1 MWNRADLKANA
12 KKIFFGNYWKAVL
25 VTLILTIILGG
36 ATNTITRR
44 ISNNQST
51 DWSIDQDFSGVSS
64 YDEWSNDEI
73 LNIGNSSLY
82 GSEYQTYLRIYN
94 RLKNIPGSVWAML
107 GIAVAVGIVVGLL
120 ISIFLVA
127 PLQVGC
133 YRWYILNRTSNPPMG
148 ELLNSFRNGY
158 FNTAKIMFC
167 KGLYTTLWSLLFI
180 IPGIIKAY
188 EYSMIPYLLAEN
200 PNMSKQEA
208 FAISKELMDGNKF
221 NAFVLD
227 LSFILWNFV
236 GALALGLP
244 GVFFVNPYVQL
255 TNVELYVKLCQI
267 RAEGHNSTY
276 NQDYNQ
282 NFNQDDFNF
291 QGKMKSAIF
300 NNLEEDQEL
309 SPEKLADQL
318 FDNNLTARLTF
329 VDELKEAIP
338 EPISVSD
345 IDHSRQIKKLENQK
359 LSLSNGIELIV
370 PNNVYQDA
378 DSVEFIQNPD
388 GTYSILIK
396 NIEDIIN
403 K

>member
-1 MWNRADLKANA
+1 MWNRAYLKANA

-64 YDEWSNDEI
+64 YDELSNDEI

-267 RAEGHNSTY
+267 RAERHNSTY
-276 NQDYNQ
+276 NQDNNQ
-282 NFNQDDFNF
+282 NFNQNDFSGYT
-291 QGKMKSAIF
+291 Q
-300 NNLEEDQEL
+300 
-309 SPEKLADQL
+309 
-318 FDNNLTARLTF
+318 
-329 VDELKEAIP
+329 V
-338 EPISVSD
+338 
-345 IDHSRQIKKLENQK
+345 
-359 LSLSNGIELIV
+359 
-370 PNNVYQDA
+370 
-378 DSVEFIQNPD
+378 
-388 GTYSILIK
+388 
-396 NIEDIIN
+396 
-403 K
+403 

>member
-1 MWNRADLKANA
+1 M
-12 KKIFFGNYWKAVL
+12 
-25 VTLILTIILGG
+25 TIILGG

-107 GIAVAVGIVVGLL
+107 GIVVAVGMVVGLL

-133 YRWYILNRTSNPPMG
+133 YRWYILNRTTNLPMG

-167 KGLYTTLWSLLFI
+167 MGLYTTLWSLLF
-180 IPGIIKAY
+180 
-188 EYSMIPYLLAEN
+188 
-200 PNMSKQEA
+200 
-208 FAISKELMDGNKF
+208 ISKELMDGNKF

-267 RAEGHNSTY
+267 RAERHNSTY

-282 NFNQDDFNF
+282 NFNQDDFSGYT
-291 QGKMKSAIF
+291 Q
-300 NNLEEDQEL
+300 
-309 SPEKLADQL
+309 
-318 FDNNLTARLTF
+318 
-329 VDELKEAIP
+329 V
-338 EPISVSD
+338 
-345 IDHSRQIKKLENQK
+345 
-359 LSLSNGIELIV
+359 
-370 PNNVYQDA
+370 
-378 DSVEFIQNPD
+378 
-388 GTYSILIK
+388 
-396 NIEDIIN
+396 
-403 K
+403 

>member
-73 LNIGNSSLY
+73 LNMRDSSFY
-82 GSEYQTYLRIYN
+82 GSEYQTDLRIYN

-120 ISIFLVA
+120 ISIFLLA

-267 RAEGHNSTY
+267 RAERHNSTY
-276 NQDYNQ
+276 NQDNNQ
-282 NFNQDDFNF
+282 NFNQNDFSGYT
-291 QGKMKSAIF
+291 Q
-300 NNLEEDQEL
+300 
-309 SPEKLADQL
+309 
-318 FDNNLTARLTF
+318 
-329 VDELKEAIP
+329 V
-338 EPISVSD
+338 
-345 IDHSRQIKKLENQK
+345 
-359 LSLSNGIELIV
+359 
-370 PNNVYQDA
+370 
-378 DSVEFIQNPD
+378 
-388 GTYSILIK
+388 
-396 NIEDIIN
+396 
-403 K
+403 

>member
-1 MWNRADLKANA
+1 M
-12 KKIFFGNYWKAVL
+12 
-25 VTLILTIILGG
+25 
-36 ATNTITRR
+36 
-44 ISNNQST
+44 
-51 DWSIDQDFSGVSS
+51 
-64 YDEWSNDEI
+64 
-73 LNIGNSSLY
+73 Y

-120 ISIFLVA
+120 ISIFLLA

-267 RAEGHNSTY
+267 RAERHNSTY
-276 NQDYNQ
+276 NQDNNQ
-282 NFNQDDFNF
+282 NFNQNDFSGYT
-291 QGKMKSAIF
+291 Q
-300 NNLEEDQEL
+300 
-309 SPEKLADQL
+309 
-318 FDNNLTARLTF
+318 
-329 VDELKEAIP
+329 V
-338 EPISVSD
+338 
-345 IDHSRQIKKLENQK
+345 
-359 LSLSNGIELIV
+359 
-370 PNNVYQDA
+370 
-378 DSVEFIQNPD
+378 
-388 GTYSILIK
+388 
-396 NIEDIIN
+396 
-403 K
+403 

>member
-25 VTLILTIILGG
+25 VTLISTIILGG
-36 ATNTITRR
+36 AANTITRR

-82 GSEYQTYLRIYN
+82 GSEYQTYLRIYD

-107 GIAVAVGIVVGLL
+107 EIAVAVGIVVGLL
-120 ISIFLVA
+120 ISIFLLA

-267 RAEGHNSTY
+267 RAERHNSTY
-276 NQDYNQ
+276 NQDNNQ
-282 NFNQDDFNF
+282 NFNQNDFSGYT
-291 QGKMKSAIF
+291 Q
-300 NNLEEDQEL
+300 
-309 SPEKLADQL
+309 
-318 FDNNLTARLTF
+318 
-329 VDELKEAIP
+329 V
-338 EPISVSD
+338 
-345 IDHSRQIKKLENQK
+345 
-359 LSLSNGIELIV
+359 
-370 PNNVYQDA
+370 
-378 DSVEFIQNPD
+378 
-388 GTYSILIK
+388 
-396 NIEDIIN
+396 
-403 K
+403 

>member
-1 MWNRADLKANA
+1 M
-12 KKIFFGNYWKAVL
+12 KAVL

-167 KGLYTTLWSLLFI
+167 MGLYTTLWSLLFI

-236 GALALGLP
+236 GALAFGLP
-244 GVFFVNPYVQL
+244 GIFFVNPYVQL

-267 RAEGHNSTY
+267 RAERHNSTY

-282 NFNQDDFNF
+282 NFNQNDFSGYT
-291 QGKMKSAIF
+291 Q
-300 NNLEEDQEL
+300 
-309 SPEKLADQL
+309 
-318 FDNNLTARLTF
+318 
-329 VDELKEAIP
+329 V
-338 EPISVSD
+338 
-345 IDHSRQIKKLENQK
+345 
-359 LSLSNGIELIV
+359 
-370 PNNVYQDA
+370 
-378 DSVEFIQNPD
+378 
-388 GTYSILIK
+388 
-396 NIEDIIN
+396 
-403 K
+403 

>member
-73 LNIGNSSLY
+73 LNIGDSSFY
-82 GSEYQTYLRIYN
+82 GSEYQTDLRIYN

-120 ISIFLVA
+120 ISIFLLA

-267 RAEGHNSTY
+267 RAERHNSTY
-276 NQDYNQ
+276 NQDNNQ
-282 NFNQDDFNF
+282 NFNQNDFSGYT
-291 QGKMKSAIF
+291 Q
-300 NNLEEDQEL
+300 
-309 SPEKLADQL
+309 
-318 FDNNLTARLTF
+318 
-329 VDELKEAIP
+329 V
-338 EPISVSD
+338 
-345 IDHSRQIKKLENQK
+345 
-359 LSLSNGIELIV
+359 
-370 PNNVYQDA
+370 
-378 DSVEFIQNPD
+378 
-388 GTYSILIK
+388 
-396 NIEDIIN
+396 
-403 K
+403 

>member
-1 MWNRADLKANA
+1 MWNRAELKANA
-12 KKIFFGNYWKAVL
+12 KKILFGNYWKAVL

-82 GSEYQTYLRIYN
+82 GSEYQELINLYRQLT
-94 RLKNIPGSVWAML
+94 NIPGEVWAL
-107 GIAVAVGIVVGLL
+107 IGVAVAIGTIIGLL
-120 ISIFLVA
+120 VSIFLIA
-127 PLQVGC
+127 PLHVGC

-267 RAEGHNSTY
+267 RAERHNSTY
-276 NQDYNQ
+276 NQDNNQ
-282 NFNQDDFNF
+282 NFNQNDFSGYT
-291 QGKMKSAIF
+291 Q
-300 NNLEEDQEL
+300 
-309 SPEKLADQL
+309 
-318 FDNNLTARLTF
+318 
-329 VDELKEAIP
+329 V
-338 EPISVSD
+338 
-345 IDHSRQIKKLENQK
+345 
-359 LSLSNGIELIV
+359 
-370 PNNVYQDA
+370 
-378 DSVEFIQNPD
+378 
-388 GTYSILIK
+388 
-396 NIEDIIN
+396 
-403 K
+403 